1 MTQSN
6 SEENTAAGSQR
17 RAGNAVWIVVLFLPS
32 AWLGAAVIFIL
43 FGFNPG
49 GSVLKEELWHGAIVA
64 WPTLMFLM
72 LGFSIY
78 FWRERRRRWEW
89 LATLVLMAACPV
101 WFPFAYLALVDVVS
115 VIVKS
120 RG

>member
-1 MTQSN
+1 MMPSR
-6 SEENTAAGSQR
+6 SEENTADGGQR

-32 AWLGAAVIFIL
+32 AWLGSAVIFIL

-49 GSVLKEELWHGAIVA
+49 GSVLKDALWDGAIIA
-64 WPTLMFLM
+64 WPTLMILM

-78 FWRERRRRWEW
+78 YWRDRRRRRSW

-101 WFPFAYLALVDVVS
+101 WFPIAYLTLVDVVS
-115 VIVKS
+115 VMVKS